1 MSSTLDVPARTYSLN
16 VKFGRV
22 SAGAKTITVPIKV
35 SRAAMPTQPGESAVE
50 LADDILRDRRL
61 AVELTNEDDQKT
73 LFPDHESAISVEC
86 IVETAGLGIG
96 ESFSISMN
104 VSVADLSEEQRDQIW
119 HLAQRAGRV
128 IIRDVSAKEEPHPD
142 DRDDAGDP
150 DKQTAS
156 GGSLFAAVKRAALDT
171 EVANLEHDGKCP
183 VTEKQ
188 AVSLVQH
195 GYGTVAAI
203 AELRQNVGEGYI
215 EALATVPGM
224 SKAAAKR
231 LADCIEYSLAK
242 DADGPA
248 DDDDTDEQDEPQST
262 WKTEFPRDGRLLC
275 EDCGQLW
282 DTFDENDTGNGIGE
296 DAARELDRCPFC
308 DSDKRPQ
315 IVRDDRVSDTG
326 EFVMDACERIK
337 VCGLEGLL
345 VEILLIEDE
354 FRSWRHGVVIT
365 DTDRDEIIGGYDP
378 GFEAVRRDRQAAIDH
393 GKREAV
399 RELGELEEKYAVA
412 SRTCQDAI
420 RAAYSQK

>member
-1 MSSTLDVPARTYSLN
+1 MSSTLDVPAMPAVSIN
-16 VKFGRV
+16 CKFGRV
-22 SAGAKTITVPIKV
+22 SFGVETVSMSVKCG
-35 SRAAMPTQPGESAVE
+35 RAAIPTDNGEPAIVRADQLLRNRRLNVLLTNQDDQGQLFEDQEGFEAVE
-50 LADDILRDRRL
+50 VRCIVDTASLSSGDNFGVTMNAALADLTQQQQDDI
-61 AVELTNEDDQKT
+61 Q
-73 LFPDHESAISVEC
+73 
-86 IVETAGLGIG
+86 
-96 ESFSISMN
+96 
-104 VSVADLSEEQRDQIW
+104 
-119 HLAQRAGRV
+119 HLAQRAGRLV
-128 IIRDVSAKEEPHPD
+128 IFDVSSKPDKRQPHPD
-142 DRDDAGDP
+142 ERDDDGDP
-150 DKQTAS
+150 DKQTAA
-156 GGSLFAAVKRAALDT
+156 GGTLFAAVKQASLDT
-171 EVANLEHDGKCP
+171 EVANLEQDGKCP

-188 AVSLVQH
+188 AIALVQH

-203 AELRQNVGEGYI
+203 VELRDSVGDGYR
-215 EALATVPGM
+215 EALATVPTM
-224 SKAAAKR
+224 SKAAANR
-231 LADCIEYSLAK
+231 LADVVEYTLAK
-242 DADGPA
+242 EAE
-248 DDDDTDEQDEPQST
+248 TTQDEPQPT
-262 WKTEFPRDGRLLC
+262 GKTEFPRDGRLLC

-308 DSDKRPQ
+308 DSAKRPQ

-326 EFVMDACERIK
+326 EFFMDACERIK
-337 VCGLEGLL
+337 ICGLEGLL

-393 GKREAV
+393 AKRESV